1 MDYSQFSALPIDYDS
16 PIEFDSGFPI
26 YTKEQVV
33 AGVVDLESLPC
44 ASVDSG
50 IASRIHSTDPRLS
63 TSAAPLTPEI
73 PLSIEELEK
82 DLLLGDN
89 TTASPSFSEV
99 FRRIQDHF
107 LKPEMGTP
115 NLLVSTMPSGL
126 ASSTVDHTKDDPP
139 VVAPID
145 DVEMYTD
152 DDLQESDVAQIWSTL
167 GPVAEPA
174 LPTPFE
180 ASGLDSDDS
189 SDTSEDDHYFCCAD
203 GPSESST
210 ELSHMDVD
218 RCKTV
223 DRIAR
228 LMCFIKTIISHAGIS
243 GTLFYP
249 RLREAITPLMR
260 TDLTQLGA
268 QYRPKL
274 LPYDHPDHRW
284 SSLFSTDRRL
294 SNGEMR
300 KLCQFAQ
307 HDICHLQH
315 MASHGGI
322 DGFLFN
328 PFNSADQYDVQ
339 VKRFPLLLT
348 VKCQVLVTFPL
359 SLSRIFLIC
368 FKWILLTH
376 REKNMTSPLMTLTLI
391 RSNVLD
397 PSVLGPGR
405 QGIVTRL

>member
-1 MDYSQFSALPIDYDS
+1 MDYSQFLALPIDYDS
-16 PIEFDSGFPI
+16 AIEFDSGHPV
-26 YTKEQVV
+26 YTEEQVV

-50 IASRIHSTDPRLS
+50 IASRIPSTDPRLS
-63 TSAAPLTPEI
+63 NSAAPLTPEI

-82 DLLLGDN
+82 DLLLGEN

-99 FRRIQDHF
+99 YRRIQDHF
-107 LKPEMGTP
+107 EKPEMGTP
-115 NLLVSTMPSGL
+115 NLLVSTVPSGL
-126 ASSTVDHTKDDPP
+126 ASSTVSHPKDDPP
-139 VVAPID
+139 ADALDD

-152 DDLQESDVAQIWSTL
+152 DDDDDLQESKVAQIWSTL
-167 GPVAEPA
+167 GPVTEQAP
-174 LPTPFE
+174 PTPFE

-203 GPSESST
+203 EPSEST
-210 ELSHMDVD
+210 TGLSHMDVD

-228 LMCFIKTIISHAGIS
+228 LMCFIKSVISHAGIS

-260 TDLTQLGA
+260 TDMTQLGA

-284 SSLFSTDRRL
+284 SSLFATDRRL

-315 MASHGGI
+315 MVSHGGI
-322 DGFLFN
+322 DGFLSN
-328 PFNSADQYDVQ
+328 PFNSADPYDVQ
-339 VKRFPLLLT
+339 VKRFHLLLT
-348 VKCQVLVTFPL
+348 AKCHILVTF
-359 SLSRIFLIC
+359 SLFFSRIFLIC
-368 FKWILLTH
+368 FKWILLTP
-376 REKNMTSPLMTLTLI
+376 REKNMTYPLMTLTLI
-391 RSNVLD
+391 W
-397 PSVLGPGR
+397 
-405 QGIVTRL
+405 

>member
-1 MDYSQFSALPIDYDS
+1 MDYSQFSSLPIDYDS
-16 PIEFDSGFPI
+16 PIDFDSGFPV

-50 IASRIHSTDPRLS
+50 IASRIHSTDPQLS
-63 TSAAPLTPEI
+63 ASAAPYTPET
-73 PLSIEELEK
+73 PLSIEELEHN
-82 DLLLGDN
+82 LLLGED

-99 FRRIQDHF
+99 YRCIQEHF

-126 ASSTVDHTKDDPP
+126 APSAVDRTKDDPP
-139 VVAPID
+139 AAAPID
-145 DVEMYTD
+145 DVDMDTD
-152 DDLQESDVAQIWSTL
+152 DDPQESEVAQIWS
-167 GPVAEPA
+167 A
-174 LPTPFE
+174 LSPMAKQAPPTPFD

-189 SDTSEDDHYFCCAD
+189 SDASEVDHYYCCAD
-203 GPSESST
+203 EPSDSSA

-218 RCKTV
+218 RCITV

-228 LMCFIKTIISHAGIS
+228 LMCFIKIIISHAGIP

-249 RLREAITPLMR
+249 RLRDAITPLMR
-260 TDLTQLGA
+260 TDMTQLGA

-274 LPYDHPDHRW
+274 LPHDHPDHLW

-328 PFNSADQYDVQ
+328 PFNAADQYDVQ
-339 VKRFPLLLT
+339 VKRFHLLLT
-348 VKCQVLVTFPL
+348 AKCQ
-359 SLSRIFLIC
+359 II
-368 FKWILLTH
+368 
-376 REKNMTSPLMTLTLI
+376 
-391 RSNVLD
+391 
-397 PSVLGPGR
+397 
-405 QGIVTRL
+405 IVSF